1 MSKFIQSLA
10 AKRAN
15 LCRQRKA
22 IEDAYLEQLESIN
35 AQIQRLDA
43 AIDTVN
49 EAIQPFICPAC
60 HGDGDIRVSDAAGG
74 RDTKTC
80 PICHGTGV
88 NPASAT

>member
-1 MSKFIQSLA
+1 MSKFIQGLA
-10 AKRAN
+10 AKRAD

-22 IEDAYLEQLESIN
+22 IDLEQLESIN
-35 AQIQRLDA
+35 AQIRRLDA
-43 AIDTVN
+43 AIDAVS
-49 EAIQPFICPAC
+49 EAIEPFICPAC

-74 RDTKTC
+74 RNTKAC

>member
-1 MSKFIQSLA
+1 MSKFIQGLA
-10 AKRAN
+10 AKRAD

-43 AIDTVN
+43 AIDAVS
-49 EAIQPFICPAC
+49 EAIEPFICPAC

-74 RDTKTC
+74 RNTKAC

-88 NPASAT
+88 NPALAT